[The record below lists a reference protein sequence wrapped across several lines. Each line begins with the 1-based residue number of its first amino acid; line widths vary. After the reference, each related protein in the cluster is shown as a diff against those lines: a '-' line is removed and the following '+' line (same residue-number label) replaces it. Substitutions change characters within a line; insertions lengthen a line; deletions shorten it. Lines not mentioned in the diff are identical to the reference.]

1 MGLSPPD
8 AVPCPPQVTISTT
21 DRRNNKLIFKV
32 NLLEMESRILVDFR
46 LSKVGA
52 GGTGGAKQLTVGRR
66 AVREGKRWVQT
77 WLVGCGSGCRGECGA
92 AGGCCGAH

>member
-1 MGLSPPD
+1 MAGMGLSPPD

-52 GGTGGAKQLTVGRR
+52 GGYGGCKAAHGGAQSS
-66 AVREGKRWVQT
+66 A
-77 WLVGCGSGCRGECGA
+77 
-92 AGGCCGAH
+92 

>member
-8 AVPCPPQVTISTT
+8 TVAPQVTISTT

-46 LSKVGA
+46 LSKVGL
-52 GGTGGAKQLTVGRR
+52 GGTAGTKQLAVGARI
-66 AVREGKRWVQT
+66 
-77 WLVGCGSGCRGECGA
+77 
-92 AGGCCGAH
+92 AGRVLGCC

>member
-8 AVPCPPQVTISTT
+8 TVAPQVTISTT

-46 LSKVGA
+46 LSKVGL
-52 GGTGGAKQLTVGRR
+52 GGTAGTKQLAVGARITGG
-66 AVREGKRWVQT
+66 V
-77 WLVGCGSGCRGECGA
+77 L
-92 AGGCCGAH
+92 GCC